1 MAILSVSEFEA
12 VINKVT
18 MRVEKVLSELGS
30 VAAIE
35 TALRDLRR
43 IFAAA
48 RQPGKLKP
56 LRPVLDEVTE
66 LVSREIPDD
75 SAVLEQ
81 LWDLADYVDY
91 RA

>member
-12 VINKVT
+12 VINQVV
-18 MRVEKVLSELGS
+18 MRLEKILSERGS
-30 VAAIE
+30 APPVEAGI
-35 TALRDLRR
+35 RDLRR
-43 IFAAA
+43 VFTAA

-56 LRPVLDEVTE
+56 LRSILDEVSE
-66 LVSREIPDD
+66 LVTREIPSDT
-75 SAVLEQ
+75 AVLEQ

>member
-12 VINKVT
+12 VINQVA
-18 MRVEKVLSELGS
+18 MRLEKILSARGS
-30 VAAIE
+30 VPPVE
-35 TALRDLRR
+35 TAIRDLRR

-56 LRPVLDEVTE
+56 LRAVVDQVTE
-66 LVSREIPDD
+66 LVGREIPDD
-75 SAVLEQ
+75 TAVLEQ

>member
-12 VINKVT
+12 VINQVVI
-18 MRVEKVLSELGS
+18 RVEKILGERGS
-30 VAAIE
+30 VPAVE
-35 TALRDLRR
+35 TAIRDLRR

-56 LRPVLDEVTE
+56 LRKVLEDVTDLVGRE
-66 LVSREIPDD
+66 LPNDT
-75 SAVLEQ
+75 AVLEQ
-81 LWDLADYVDY
+81 LWDLADYIDY

>member
-12 VINKVT
+12 VINQVA
-18 MRVEKVLSELGS
+18 MRLEKILSARGS
-30 VAAIE
+30 VPAIE
-35 TALRDLRR
+35 TAIRDLRR
-43 IFAAA
+43 VFAAA

-56 LRPVLDEVTE
+56 LRPVLDQVTE
-66 LVSREIPDD
+66 LVGREIPDD
-75 SAVLEQ
+75 TAVLEQ